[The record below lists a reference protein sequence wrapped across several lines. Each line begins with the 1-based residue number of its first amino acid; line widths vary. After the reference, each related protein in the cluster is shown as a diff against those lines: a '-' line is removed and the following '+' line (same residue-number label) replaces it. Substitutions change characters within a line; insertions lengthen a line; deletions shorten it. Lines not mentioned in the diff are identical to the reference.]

1 MKNCRK
7 NVLKSRNGITLIAL
21 VITIIVLLI
30 LAGVSISM
38 LSGDN
43 SILTK
48 AAEAKEKTEKATEY
62 EQIKLA
68 VIGSFDEALR
78 LKVDNVKQSVRNQV
92 ENVEKIEGESFPLK
106 VTTKKGNVYY
116 IEENGEIT
124 KPIVIEPKIS
134 NNMTPIYWKDN
145 NTEVETTSSDSNWF
159 NYDNALWANAKTTDG
174 SYWVWIPRFEYKIT
188 YTDESN
194 YANGGNID
202 VKLIDV
208 SQTTPDKGYIIH
220 PAFTN
225 ESSTNYENGGWNKEI
240 SGFWAAKFEMSMEE
254 NGVHVE
260 TSSSDIGNQAISS
273 SIKMVSKPNVTS
285 WYNILPGNAYIN
297 SYNYD
302 RERESHLMKNS
313 EWGAIAYLA
322 YSKYGLNGTEI
333 FINTSN
339 VTGQST
345 GKTNASTSDTNYPYN
360 TTQGVGAS
368 TTGNITGI
376 YDMSGGLWEFTAS
389 YSSSDTSSKLN
400 DNGLG
405 YFVKGAESTQ
415 YMMAYKNDASD
426 REATNTLG
434 KIGDGIKEIRNNRSN
449 RASWFGDSVFVPYN
463 EKPFSLRGGHNGS
476 NSEAGIFCAG
486 YNSGYASGNK
496 SFRTVLIEE

>member
-1 MKNCRK
+1 MNINKK
-7 NVLKSRNGITLIAL
+7 KGITLIAL
-21 VITIIVLLI
+21 VITIILLLI

-48 AAEAKEKTEKATEY
+48 ATEAKEKTEKATED

-68 VIGSFDEALR
+68 VNGSFDEATR

-106 VTTKKGNVYY
+106 VTTKEGNVYY
-116 IEENGEIT
+116 IEENGQIT

-225 ESSTNYENGGWNKEI
+225 ESSTNYANGGWNKDI

-285 WYNILPGNAYIN
+285 WCHILPGNAYIN

-313 EWGAIAYLA
+313 EWGAIAYLS

-333 FINTSN
+333 YINTSN

-345 GKTNASTSDTNYPYN
+345 GKTNAAPSDTNYPYN

-376 YDMSGGLWEFTAS
+376 YDMSGGLWDFTAS
-389 YSSSDTSSKLN
+389 YNSKDTSGYLEK
-400 DNGLG
+400 NGLG
-405 YFVKGAESTQ
+405 YFAKDAQSTQ
-415 YMMAYKNDASD
+415 YMTVYNNENGNQHS
-426 REATNTLG
+426 TSTVG
-434 KIGDGIKEIRNNRSN
+434 KIGDGIKEIRNNPSN
-449 RASWFGDSVFVPYN
+449 KASWFNDSVHVPCN
-463 EKPFSLRGGHNGS
+463 KDCFSMRGGHNGS
-476 NSEAGIFCAG
+476 KTEAGIFCAG
-486 YNSGYASGNK
+486 YNKGGESVNK

>member
-1 MKNCRK
+1 MN
-7 NVLKSRNGITLIAL
+7 KSEKNGITLIAL
-21 VITIIVLLI
+21 VITIILILI
-30 LAGVSISM
+30 LAGISISM

-48 AAEAKEKTEKATEY
+48 AAQAKVKTEKATED

-68 VIGSFDEALR
+68 INGSFDEYAK
-78 LKVDNVKQSVRNQV
+78 LKVDNVK
-92 ENVEKIEGESFPLK
+92 ENVRKQVDNLDKIEGESFPLK
-106 VTTKKGNVYY
+106 VTTKEGNVYY

-124 KPIVIEPKIS
+124 KPIVIVPKIS

-194 YANGGNID
+194 YANGGNIE

-225 ESSTNYENGGWNKEI
+225 ESSTKYENGGWNKEI

-254 NGVHVE
+254 NGEHVE
-260 TSSSDIGNQAISS
+260 TSSSDIGNQPISNT
-273 SIKMVSKPNVTS
+273 IKMVSKPNVTS
-285 WYNILPGNAYIN
+285 WCNILSGNAYIN
-297 SYNYD
+297 SFNYD
-302 RERESHLMKNS
+302 RQKESHLMKNS

-345 GKTNASTSDTNYPYN
+345 GKTNASTSDTNYLYN

-389 YSSSDTSSKLN
+389 YNSADTSSKLN

-405 YFVKGAESTQ
+405 YYVKGADSTQ
-415 YMMAYKNDASD
+415 YMMAYNNNVNNAN
-426 REATNTLG
+426 ATNTIG
-434 KIGDGIKEIRNNRSN
+434 KIGDGIKELRNNASN
-449 RASWFGDSVFVPYN
+449 KASWFGDSVFVPYTKN
-463 EKPFSLRGGHNGS
+463 CFSIRGGYNGA

-486 YNSGYASGNK
+486 YNSGSASVNK
-496 SFRTVLIEE
+496 SFRTVLIDK